1 MRQDNAPA
9 MIFAGRSSRGF
20 AEKICRFPGVILGKS
35 ETLQFSEGTLF
46 VKVNDLV
53 RGQDVYVVQ
62 TIGKSPN
69 DEFMELLFYVDALKR
84 ASANSVTAIMPYFA
98 YAKGD
103 KKDEPRVSIRAR
115 VCADSLE
122 AAGVDRVIT
131 MDLHSPQIQGFFRKP
146 VDHFYAM
153 KTLCDE
159 VKKLNLENLVVVSPD
174 TGFTKN
180 ARKYAKELGA
190 GLAIGDKVRH
200 DHSEQAEVMGI
211 IGNVAGKNA
220 LIVDDFTI
228 SCGTLASTA
237 NFLRE
242 ERAEKIYACVS
253 HCVMS
258 KDALARLEDSPIET
272 LFITDTVENPEAF
285 KHPKIQVVSMAPMF
299 SEAILKIHYKE
310 SISDMF
316 EGQP

>member
-1 MRQDNAPA
+1 MQQEREPA
-9 MIFAGRSSRGF
+9 KIFAGRSSRAF
-20 AEKICRFPGVILGKS
+20 AGKICDYLGMALGES
-35 ETLQFSEGTLF
+35 ETIVFSEGALF
-46 VKVNDLV
+46 VKILEKV

-115 VCADSLE
+115 VCADALE
-122 AAGVDRVIT
+122 SAGVDRVIT

-146 VDHFYAM
+146 VDHLYAM
-153 KTLCDE
+153 EALCNE
-159 VKKLNLENLVVVSPD
+159 VKKLHIDNMVVLSPD

-180 ARKYAKELGA
+180 ARKYAKELNA
-190 GLAIGDKVRH
+190 GLAVGDKVRH
-200 DHSEQAEVMGI
+200 AHDEKAEVMGI
-211 IGNVAGKNA
+211 IGNVAGRNA

-237 NFLRE
+237 RYLKKEGANRIL
-242 ERAEKIYACVS
+242 ACVS

-258 KDALARLEDSPIET
+258 KKALEELTNSPIEQ
-272 LFITDTVENPEAF
+272 LFITDTVENPDAF
-285 KHPKIQVVSMAPMF
+285 NHPKIKMVSMATVF
-299 SEAILKIHYKE
+299 GDAIRIIHNKE
-310 SISDMF
+310 SISALF
-316 EGQP
+316 HGQP

>member
-1 MRQDNAPA
+1 MQQEKPPA
-9 MIFAGRSSRGF
+9 KIFAGRSSKAF
-20 AEKICRFPGVILGKS
+20 AEKICQLPGMVLGKS
-35 ETLQFSEGTLF
+35 ETIRFSEGTLF
-46 VKVNDLV
+46 VKVNELV

-62 TIGKSPN
+62 TIGKAPN
-69 DEFMELLFYVDALKR
+69 DEFMELLFFIDALKR

-159 VKKLNLENLVVVSPD
+159 VKKLNIDNLVVVSPD
-174 TGFTKN
+174 TGFTKD
-180 ARKYAKELGA
+180 ARRYAKELDT

-200 DHSEQAEVMGI
+200 DHSEQAEVMDI
-211 IGNVAGKNA
+211 IGEVKGRNA

-237 NFLRE
+237 RFLKEQGAKRVF
-242 ERAEKIYACVS
+242 ACVS
-253 HCVMS
+253 HCVMR
-258 KDALARLEDSPIET
+258 KEALDKLTDSPIE
-272 LFITDTVENPEAF
+272 LLLITDTVENPGAF
-285 KHPKIQVVSMAPMF
+285 QHPKIKVVSMAPMF
-299 SEAILKIHYKE
+299 SEAIQKIHNKE
-310 SISDMF
+310 SISELF

>member
-1 MRQDNAPA
+1 MQPENKPA
-9 MIFAGRSSRGF
+9 MIFAGRSSKEF
-20 AEKICRFPGVILGKS
+20 AKKICQFPGMTLCDS
-35 ETLQFSEGTLF
+35 ETICFSEGTLF
-46 VKVNDLV
+46 VKVNALV

-122 AAGVDRVIT
+122 AVGVDRVIT
-131 MDLHSPQIQGFFRKP
+131 MDLHSPQIQGFFKKP

-159 VKKLNLENLVVVSPD
+159 VKKLKIDDLVVVSPD
-174 TGFTKN
+174 SGFTKN
-180 ARKYAKELGA
+180 ARKYAKELDT

-200 DHSEQAEVMGI
+200 AHNEQAEIMDI
-211 IGNVAGKNA
+211 IGDVTERNA

-237 NFLRE
+237 NFLK
-242 ERAEKIYACVS
+242 EKGAKRIIACVS
-253 HCVMS
+253 HCVMR
-258 KDALARLEDSPIET
+258 KEALDKLTNSPIE
-272 LFITDTVENPEAF
+272 LLLITDTVENPDAF
-285 KHPKIQVVSMAPMF
+285 QHPKIRMVSMAPMF
-299 SEAILKIHYKE
+299 SEAIRKIHNKE
-310 SISDMF
+310 SISEMF

>member
-1 MRQDNAPA
+1 MQNNTPA
-9 MIFAGRSSRGF
+9 IIFAGRSSKAF
-20 AEKICRFPGVILGKS
+20 AEKICKFPGITLGKCD
-35 ETLQFSEGTLF
+35 TLQFSEGTLF
-46 VKVNDLV
+46 VKVNELV
-53 RGQDVYVVQ
+53 RGKDVYIVQ
-62 TIGKSPN
+62 TIGKLPN
-69 DEFMELLFYVDALKR
+69 DEFMELLFFIDALKR

-131 MDLHSPQIQGFFRKP
+131 MDLHSPQIQGFFRIP

-159 VKKLNLENLVVVSPD
+159 VKKLNIENLVVVSPD

-180 ARKYAKELGA
+180 ARKYASELGT

-211 IGNVAGKNA
+211 IGDVAGKNA

-237 NFLRE
+237 RFLKEQGAKR
-242 ERAEKIYACVS
+242 IIACVS

-258 KDALARLEDSPIET
+258 KGALEKLTDSPIEM
-272 LFITDTVENPEAF
+272 LLITDTVENPEAF
-285 KHPKIQVVSMAPMF
+285 MHPKIRMVSMASMF
-299 SEAILKIHYKE
+299 SEAILKVHNKE